1 MKVKKTLTIKCFP
14 FSTFRLKY
22 TLEVIQPF
30 LTLYSFSLVVCH
42 GGGSFFAISHFTTLR
57 GTWRGVLNQ
66 GGWEIYAK
74 LRENDIAPEKKH
86 SSHLTILKM
95 QHSHQI
101 TQYSTHSSI
110 QATTSKSMNR
120 LSASAMEPNKILRSN
135 TFI

>member
-1 MKVKKTLTIKCFP
+1 MLSILNFQIKIYP
-14 FSTFRLKY
+14 GSNSAFSHFIFILSGRL
-22 TLEVIQPF
+22 
-30 LTLYSFSLVVCH
+30 SW
-42 GGGSFFAISHFTTLR
+42 GGSFFAISHFTTLR